1 MKINMKIYNMYIA
14 EKCIYNMNNCLSQG
28 DTKLWYLG
36 IRNCRRQP
44 VILCFLILDNELM
57 ICYGPLFLLF
67 LFA

>member
-1 MKINMKIYNMYIA
+1 MYIA

-36 IRNCRRQP
+36 TCMYIRNCRKQP

-57 ICYGPLFLLF
+57 IHYDPLFLLF